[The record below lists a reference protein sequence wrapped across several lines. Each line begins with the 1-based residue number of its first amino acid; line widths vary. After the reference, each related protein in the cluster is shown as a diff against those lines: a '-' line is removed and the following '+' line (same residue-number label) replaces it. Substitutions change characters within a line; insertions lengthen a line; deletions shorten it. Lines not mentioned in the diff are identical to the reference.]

1 MTTLTICNV
10 DTEPKHRLCMRAARN
25 GRSMEGDLRLRE
37 ALGGAR
43 EDREPNL
50 AEAIRRRFSWLCGI
64 DEIEA
69 HPPVSLGGFPV
80 LDR

>member
-1 MTTLTICNV
+1 MTALTIGNV

-25 GRSMEGDLRLRE
+25 GRSMEAGLRLRE
-37 ALGGAR
+37 ALGGVR

-50 AEAIRRRFSWLCGI
+50 AEAIRRRFSPLCGI

-69 HPPVSLGGFPV
+69 HAPVSLGGFPA